1 MVASSKTK
9 KMLRSFPQEVQEY
22 FLKLDKKLAAKKIK
36 LILGSGLS
44 INGFGQRYS
53 GYYDSHN
60 KVLKVA
66 LGRGWKHAFGVAL
79 HENNHVAQEMDKS
92 SVWHTKIGKNHG
104 KFFEW
109 LGGKNFRNPRLL
121 AQSTMALE
129 RDCERRTA
137 AEIRKKYSHLLNV
150 NEYITKANCY
160 LSGHFWCLKH
170 RSWFRKTPYTRKLM
184 AHCPPKLFRDFSEIS
199 ETLELA
205 MERYL

>member
-1 MVASSKTK
+1 MEASSKTK
-9 KMLRSFPQEVQEY
+9 AILKSFPQEVQDY
-22 FLKLDKKLAAKKIK
+22 FWKLDKRLAKKKIK
-36 LILGSGLS
+36 LVLGYGLS

-66 LGRGWKHAFGVAL
+66 LGKGWKHAFGVAI
-79 HENNHVAQEMDKS
+79 HESFHVVQEMDKS

-109 LGGKNFRNPRLL
+109 LAGKNFRNPRLL

-150 NEYITKANCY
+150 DEYLTRSNCY
-160 LSGHFWCLKH
+160 LASHAWMLAH
-170 RSWFRKTPYTRKLM
+170 RSWLKKTPYNRKLM